1 MKQALQT
8 INFQG
13 SELLTI
19 ERGGAL
25 YVAMKPVCESIG
37 LNWRGQYNRIKR
49 HPVLS
54 QGVVMMTTPSGGGN
68 QETLMLSIKNIH
80 GWLFSIDANRVKPE
94 IKDKLIAYQKECFD
108 VLYDYWQNKESAQAR
123 SSHSTSAC
131 HSDLHVFLE
140 VTRGRMKISSK
151 GNPYNMV
158 SMATAMVLQALYN
171 MVGEGGEVYMS
182 ANQMAKELKINN
194 RTVCRTIDR
203 LERWSFLEKLSEPG
217 YRYEL
222 RLKQTV
228 IESALDESRAN
239 LAMNKQSVGYL
250 SVGV

>member
-1 MKQALQT
+1 MNQALQT

-19 ERGGAL
+19 EQDGTL

-49 HPVLS
+49 HSVLS
-54 QGVVMMTTPSGGGN
+54 QSVVMMTTVAEDGK
-68 QETLMLSIKNIH
+68 EREMLMLSIKNIH

-108 VLYDYWQNKESAQAR
+108 VLYAHWQNKAQANPTT
-123 SSHSTSAC
+123 SSGVGQ
-131 HSDLHVFLE
+131 DELHVFLE

-171 MVGEGGEVYMS
+171 LMDENGDIHVS
-182 ANQMAKELKINN
+182 ARGMAKELKIDN
-194 RTVCRTIDR
+194 RTVCRAIHR
-203 LERWSFLEKLSEPG
+203 LEKWSFLEKLSEPG
-217 YRYEL
+217 HPYQL
-222 RLKQTV
+222 NLNKAL
-228 IESALDESRAN
+228 IESALDESRNN
-239 LAMNKQSVGYL
+239 LAVNKQCVGFL
-250 SVGV
+250 PVGA